1 MKYAVTRANRAQIC
15 VGCALISERRG
26 FDQAYFY
33 FIRKRHKD
41 TLQWGKY
48 PSKDWAWEEV
58 LRDAEEACARFGD
71 LMFIR
76 GKEDE

>member
-1 MKYAVTRANRAQIC
+1 MKYTVACAARAQIC

-41 TLQWGKY
+41 TFRWGKY

-58 LRDAEEACARFGD
+58 LSDAEECARRGD

>member
-1 MKYAVTRANRAQIC
+1 MKYVVTRATRAQIC

-33 FIRKRHKD
+33 FIRKRRKD

-48 PSKDWAWEEV
+48 PSKDRAWEEV
-58 LRDAEEACARFGD
+58 LRDAEECARFGG